1 VNSWFLLVFLSAPN
15 AQGDLVFFDKMA
27 IPMHGTIEQ
36 HCKKDANGF
45 PRFKG
50 TIKSQEDKVVT
61 ANLCVSKEHWQGV
74 RQDPG
79 IPMD

>member
-1 VNSWFLLVFLSAPN
+1 MSSWFLLIFLSVPN
-15 AQGDLVFFDKMA
+15 AQGNLVFFDKMA
-27 IPMHGTIEQ
+27 IPMTGTMEQ
-36 HCKKDANGF
+36 ACKKDANGF
-45 PRFKG
+45 SRFKG